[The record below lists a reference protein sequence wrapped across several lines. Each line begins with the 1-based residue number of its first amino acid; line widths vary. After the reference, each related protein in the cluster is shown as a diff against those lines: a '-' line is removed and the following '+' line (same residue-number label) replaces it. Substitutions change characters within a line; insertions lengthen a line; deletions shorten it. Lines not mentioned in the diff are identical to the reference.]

1 MLEVPPPLFDKVK
14 RQHCFELNGA
24 PCLRQAPF
32 QVGEAYAPFKPGTG
46 AEQIYQDFCQ
56 AFLGRA
62 ANYFSAE
69 LPLTTFLKRLVFSW
83 DLGEL
88 EEDIQVKAPK
98 RLELVWIPARILF
111 QTGRYELVWQLVG
124 VEEFSGLDEE
134 ELPAFASSGGGEGLP
149 VSLEEVVETTSIPF
163 ESAGRSLTPRGAAR
177 KKVREARLRVAVAQL
192 RAERLAQNYFEKY
205 GDFEGVG
212 EDSDSDLSLDSDPE
226 ITAALLRK
234 NIG

>member
-1 MLEVPPPLFDKVK
+1 MLEVPPPQFDKVK
-14 RQHCFELNGA
+14 RQHCFELAGA
-24 PCLRQAPF
+24 PEFRQGPF
-32 QVGEAYAPFKPGTG
+32 QVGEAYVPFKQGTA
-46 AEQIYQDFCQ
+46 AEQVYQDFCK
-56 AFLGRA
+56 AFLGKA
-62 ANYFSAE
+62 AAYFSGE
-69 LPLTTFLKRLVFSW
+69 LPLATFLKRLVFSW

-111 QTGRYELVWQLVG
+111 QTGRYELIWRLTG

-134 ELPAFASSGGGEGLP
+134 ELPPVVAVGGGGLP

-163 ESAGRSLTPRGAAR
+163 EPAGREALTPRAAAR

-205 GDFEGVG
+205 GDFEGIG